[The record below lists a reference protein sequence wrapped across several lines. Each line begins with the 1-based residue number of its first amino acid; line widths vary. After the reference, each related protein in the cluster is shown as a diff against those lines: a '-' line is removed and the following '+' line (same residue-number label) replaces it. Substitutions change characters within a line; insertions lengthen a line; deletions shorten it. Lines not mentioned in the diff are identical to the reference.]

1 MHRTQRYGKGKRKGQ
16 GKGQEKGKGKGRKGK
31 WKKGREE
38 EKEKGGKKKVERK
51 RRKDYWAAICSYK
64 ATNIFTSSVHKGTL
78 VINICDRC
86 AGRQV
91 FWKKKKHRYE

>member
-16 GKGQEKGKGKGRKGK
+16 GKGQEKGKGKGR
-31 WKKGREE
+31 EE

-51 RRKDYWAAICSYK
+51 RGKDYQVAICSYK